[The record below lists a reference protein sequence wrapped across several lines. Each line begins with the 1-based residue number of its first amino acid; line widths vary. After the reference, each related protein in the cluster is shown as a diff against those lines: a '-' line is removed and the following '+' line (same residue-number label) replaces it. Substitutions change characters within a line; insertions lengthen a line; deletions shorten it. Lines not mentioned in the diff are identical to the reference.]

1 MKLSSLTNLFNVSN
15 NTNREFWF
23 GHTLILLAT
32 VLAVYLAASAGL
44 KTAVEFELIKSDRD
58 SFYMR
63 SALLDEARDNAEQ
76 IETWVKEYR
85 GGKARKFIG
94 NPEFFKLDDYIWQT
108 MKDNPGTFEIPS
120 EVLTGVRRYYG
131 LSENTLRH
139 MTGKKP
145 AADKADAL
153 LKATE
158 SFKSEVLPVLEKDI
172 KKLQDKL
179 EGMDIEL

>member
-172 KKLQDKL
+172 KKLRDKL